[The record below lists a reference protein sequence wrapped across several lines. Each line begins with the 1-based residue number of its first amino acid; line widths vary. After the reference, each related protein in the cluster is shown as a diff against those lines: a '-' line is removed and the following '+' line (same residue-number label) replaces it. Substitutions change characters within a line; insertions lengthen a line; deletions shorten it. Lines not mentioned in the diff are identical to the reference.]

1 MRLINIFPNAE
12 RLLLINIDSV
22 LRYGSALLPNYSQPA
37 KSTNDKDDFI
47 SSSVSLFVKHKFTVK
62 TAWLLLEV
70 SFNIV
75 ALVFLLD

>member
-47 SSSVSLFVKHKFTVK
+47 SSSVSKSFALISSSETVYNV
-62 TAWLLLEV
+62 LSIYSPLMSDV
-70 SFNIV
+70 
-75 ALVFLLD
+75 